1 MARGRPLPRAV
12 PPSAS
17 TLTSTHTSTLTSTLT
32 SSSSSPRR
40 LSFLIFNLLAL
51 TAFVQPVMSQGWVNA
66 VYYPNWRVYKGQT
79 PASMP
84 VNAVTHVMYAFIK
97 VNTDGSLKLIDDWA
111 DTQIPVDG
119 TKGCLSATAKL
130 KASKPSIR
138 TLVSVGGGTG
148 SAEFPALAANPTAR
162 ARFAKEIK
170 AFCDKW
176 QLNGVDIDWEH
187 PSDAK
192 QGKDYISLLSDVR
205 QQMPAGK
212 YLITSALPPGQWV
225 LKNIDLRRA
234 ASLLD
239 YLNLM
244 CYDLTGPWTDVSG
257 NHAQLLAS
265 KTLVSNNP
273 NLKIACADGITYVTS
288 NGFPSRKVLLGIPAY
303 ARTFPNAKGPGGS
316 TKGSAEV
323 DYCDMSND
331 SVDKATVDTTA
342 AAATYIDPKYGFMT
356 FDVPRSVA
364 IKAQYAKSKAL
375 GGLFYWTGVGDRKGR
390 QSLVQAGF
398 NELNGIK

>member
-1 MARGRPLPRAV
+1 
-12 PPSAS
+12 
-17 TLTSTHTSTLTSTLT
+17 
-32 SSSSSPRR
+32 
-40 LSFLIFNLLAL
+40 
-51 TAFVQPVMSQGWVNA
+51 MSQGWVNA

-79 PASMP
+79 PASLP
-84 VNAVTHVMYAFIK
+84 VNAVTHVLYAFIQ

-119 TKGCLSATAKL
+119 TKGCLSALAKL
-130 KASKPSIR
+130 KASAPNIR
-138 TLVSVGGGTG
+138 TLVSVGGGGG
-148 SAEFPALAANPTAR
+148 SAEFPALAANPAAR

-170 AFCDKW
+170 AFCDKY

-192 QGKDYISLLSDVR
+192 QGQDYIALLSDVR
-205 QQMPAGK
+205 RQMPAGK
-212 YLITSALPPGQWV
+212 YLITSALPPGQYV
-225 LKNIDLRRA
+225 LRNIDLRRA

-265 KTLVSNNP
+265 KTLASNNP
-273 NLKIACADGITYVTS
+273 NLKIACADGISYVINS
-288 NGFPSRKVLLGIPAY
+288 GFPSRKVLLGIPAY
-303 ARTFPNAKGPGGS
+303 ARTFPMARAPGGPS
-316 TKGSAEV
+316 KNSAEM

-342 AAATYIDPKYGFMT
+342 AAASYVDAKHGFMT
-356 FDVPRSVA
+356 FDVPKTVA
-364 IKAQYAKSKAL
+364 IKAQYARSRAL

-398 NELNGIK
+398 NELNGIR